1 MFLSLGLQNAWL
13 NKGRTVLGIV
23 SMAIAAIVF
32 TSSTTLSLGYPAM
45 AYFEARQLTGS
56 DIVLLPGKIRLSQE
70 DLAFPNVKWR
80 FQKAGFDRPHPLLGL
95 DRDRF
100 SYGSLEGVIP
110 QDSKVNSSRMRDVAV
125 ELRSRPEV
133 KDAHVGHAMP
143 VLVGDSAYAFIEARD
158 VTNDQESWRMEGAV
172 RTGRYL
178 SVADGNSPVAVVT
191 EWLSTPP
198 GATIRLDIP
207 RIHVGQDGVKYNDY
221 EDSRATL
228 VQVVGTVGF
237 REGGEANPMGQT
249 YSNPSI
255 FVTESFFNEIATM
268 LGYTQCDTAW
278 GVSVTLNEISALEDV
293 VSMMQREYPDFTVI
307 SVPRMALAAA
317 GGSVPAGV
325 PMDMKKVTEILAFLT
340 AALLSA
346 TNLSVLMLTRKHE
359 IGILRSIGATRW
371 NIAVMVIT
379 ESVCIALMG
388 AVLGNLVVQP
398 AVLLNLL
405 TNRVGADAVM
415 LKSLANA
422 KTSVAFSVAAA
433 VLFGF
438 LPLANAL
445 RVTPA
450 AVLRGE

>member
-1 MFLSLGLQNAWL
+1 
-13 NKGRTVLGIV
+13 
-23 SMAIAAIVF
+23 
-32 TSSTTLSLGYPAM
+32 
-45 AYFEARQLTGS
+45 
-56 DIVLLPGKIRLSQE
+56 
-70 DLAFPNVKWR
+70 
-80 FQKAGFDRPHPLLGL
+80 
-95 DRDRF
+95 
-100 SYGSLEGVIP
+100 
-110 QDSKVNSSRMRDVAV
+110 
-125 ELRSRPEV
+125 
-133 KDAHVGHAMP
+133 
-143 VLVGDSAYAFIEARD
+143 
-158 VTNDQESWRMEGAV
+158 
-172 RTGRYL
+172 
-178 SVADGNSPVAVVT
+178 
-191 EWLSTPP
+191 
-198 GATIRLDIP
+198 
-207 RIHVGQDGVKYNDY
+207 
-221 EDSRATL
+221 
-228 VQVVGTVGF
+228 
-237 REGGEANPMGQT
+237 
-249 YSNPSI
+249 
-255 FVTESFFNEIATM
+255 
-268 LGYTQCDTAW
+268 
-278 GVSVTLNEISALEDV
+278 
-293 VSMMQREYPDFTVI
+293 MMQREYPDFTVI

-398 AVLLNLL
+398 AVLLNIL

-438 LPLANAL
+438 LPLAKAL